1 MNELLGHVLTAGFPL
16 DKGTI
21 IHLFVGGS
29 TLHGAKVE
37 GYDDL
42 DIYGCYIEPPE
53 RILGI
58 LTMEHFCWSSGSQAE
73 KNTAKDVDVTMYSLH
88 RWAELMMKGNPA
100 ILHYLYAVNANDRV
114 GIWNGLILPYRT
126 ALLSKKSAKQYLGFA
141 NSQRM
146 RLTGERG
153 MGRHGQRPDLIEQHG
168 FDTKFAMHMIRLM
181 FECRELLQDRKLTL
195 PRPEKNLLIAIRTG
209 KYTQDETFAMYDDLR
224 AECDKLLDSSDLPE
238 MPDVHLLSKI
248 VAEAYLEHWRRTA

>member
-1 MNELLGHVLTAGFPL
+1 MSELLGHVMTAGFPL
-16 DKGTI
+16 DKQAI

-29 TLHGAKVE
+29 ALHGAKVE

-42 DIYGCYIEPPE
+42 DVYGCYVEPPQ

-100 ILHYLYAVNANDRV
+100 ILHYLYAINQNERI
-114 GIWNGLILPYRT
+114 GIWNDLILPHRE

-153 MGRHGQRPDLIEQHG
+153 MGRHGQRPDLIEKFG
-168 FDTKFAMHMIRLM
+168 FDTKFAMHYLRLL
-181 FECRELLQDRKLTL
+181 FECRELLQDRHLTL
-195 PRPEKNLLIAIRTG
+195 PRPEKDLLIAVRSG
-209 KYTQDETFAMYDDLR
+209 KYTQTEVFAMGEDLR
-224 AECDKLLDSSDLPE
+224 AEADALLDNSRL
-238 MPDVHLLSKI
+238 PDVPDIHLLSQI
-248 VAEAYLEHWRRTA
+248 VADAYQKQWMAD